1 MAKRLAGFRILNK
14 HLSLFILPC
23 GNILSDCY
31 RVRPLGEPRLNQGEK
46 VSGLVN
52 TRIKRANSSRCTRV
66 RPTLQMEGGRVK
78 RSWEMLS
85 EGEDREN
92 KLEMSDAHILATRI
106 QRQPRTQWVFN
117 QTGLRLGQGWTSRL
131 HSVPDFTLCYPDNL
145 LLLVLTLERE
155 RRKSRRMKKTVIR
168 GGRSCV
174 LACFIL
180 EEAPERSLRAG
191 GQGPLGWCCRHW

>member
-1 MAKRLAGFRILNK
+1 
-14 HLSLFILPC
+14 
-23 GNILSDCY
+23 
-31 RVRPLGEPRLNQGEK
+31 
-46 VSGLVN
+46 
-52 TRIKRANSSRCTRV
+52 
-66 RPTLQMEGGRVK
+66 
-78 RSWEMLS
+78 
-85 EGEDREN
+85 
-92 KLEMSDAHILATRI
+92 MSDAHILATRI

-155 RRKSRRMKKTVIR
+155 RRKSRQMKKTVIR

-180 EEAPERSLRAG
+180 EEAPERSLRVGDRDLWAG
-191 GQGPLGWCCRHW
+191 AADTGDIEPVCQQCQKHLRGRQDKLSLRGCVF